1 MGLRPEYGA
10 PGDPT
15 FGNSPNPSP
24 SPRSLGTDS
33 RQEGAVALCRGR
45 PSKSGTH
52 RIPANGTPGYRG
64 VVPLESAARPRVT
77 RETRRLLS
85 AAILA
90 LISLWVL
97 ARLRFPEAP
106 VAANPVPPLLAQ
118 LSPPAGFAQLS
129 EELASAAA
137 AIRPTLTVVSFDAG
151 DGLAPRLALQVG
163 PGIAAVVSRID
174 RPTLSIRA
182 ATLATDRPQG
192 LMLVATQHTGDT
204 ALPPSW
210 SQTKLNSPPVLFAAV
225 PTTAGAVSVT
235 PVVLGTLTP
244 RPSTAWRGETWL
256 LSPGVS
262 LPPGAFLFTTDGSLV
277 GVIVDEDGE
286 RALVPANSLYDA
298 INTLRSAQEP
308 AARGWLGVRV
318 AALTPR
324 LVRATRVN
332 AGVVVT
338 TVDSRSPSAGVLSP
352 GEVITAINELPIGS
366 PADWRAAIGRLDT
379 GAVVETRIQY
389 QGDERVV
396 RLTASAQPEDD
407 PSLGARFRRLRQ
419 GAEVLSVAAD
429 SAASAAGILP
439 GDVITLAGRRQRPTP
454 AQIERAFAA
463 PDNDALL
470 VLVARGPV
478 TFATALER

>member
-1 MGLRPEYGA
+1 M
-10 PGDPT
+10 
-15 FGNSPNPSP
+15 
-24 SPRSLGTDS
+24 
-33 RQEGAVALCRGR
+33 
-45 PSKSGTH
+45 
-52 RIPANGTPGYRG
+52 
-64 VVPLESAARPRVT
+64 PLESAARPRVT

-85 AAILA
+85 AAVLA
-90 LISLWVL
+90 LISLWGL
-97 ARLRFPEAP
+97 ARLRFPETP

-118 LSPPAGFAQLS
+118 LAPPAGFAQLS

-137 AIRPTLTVVSFDAG
+137 AIRPKLTVVSLDTG
-151 DGLAPRLALQVG
+151 DGLAPRLALHVG
-163 PGIAAVVSRID
+163 PGIAAVVSHID
-174 RPTLSIRA
+174 RPSLSIRA

-192 LMLVATQHTGDT
+192 LMLVPTEHTGDT

-210 SQTKLNSPPVLFAAV
+210 PQTELSSPPVLFAAV
-225 PTTAGAVSVT
+225 ATTAGAVSVT
-235 PVVLGTLTP
+235 PSVLGTLTP
-244 RPSTAWRGETWL
+244 RPSPAWRGEIWL

-277 GVIVDEDGE
+277 GVIVDEAGE
-286 RALVPANSLYDA
+286 LAIVPANSLYDA
-298 INTLRSAQEP
+298 INTLRSAPAP

-318 AALTPR
+318 AALTPP

-338 TVDSRSPSAGVLSP
+338 AVDSRSPSAGVLSP

-366 PADWRAAIGRLDT
+366 PADWTAAIGRLDP
-379 GAVVETRIQY
+379 GAVVETRVQY
-389 QGDERVV
+389 QGEERVI
-396 RLTASAQPEDD
+396 RLTAGARPEDHT
-407 PSLGARFRRLRQ
+407 STLGARFQRLPQ

-429 SAASAAGILP
+429 SAAAAAGILP

-463 PDNDALL
+463 PGNDALL